1 MSEQDSDKDVDAHEL
16 TDELAKKYD
25 PERLLKIVAAK
36 AGKGDALDAS
46 LRHKYE
52 KRFGVDLGHVRLYT
66 GEFAERFAR
75 ERSAYALTVGNTG
88 MIMMGNSPEKSM
100 ASAEGQALLAHEL
113 THVAQQSRHA
123 GGGIHRKALNALTFA
138 EEHEVEAEEV
148 EMDVLQEGRHQNWS
162 TNYEQSGMSGLAKQQ
177 GKQRLEAAI
186 EKVKD
191 RVVDMMGEAARNQGM
206 RNGPGGRQA

>member
-1 MSEQDSDKDVDAHEL
+1 MSDEDKDVDAHEL

-25 PERLLKIVAAK
+25 PERLLKIVAAR

-52 KRFGVDLGHVRLYT
+52 KRFGVDLGHVRLFT
-66 GEFAERFAR
+66 GEFAEKFAR
-75 ERSAYALTVGNTG
+75 ERNAYALTVGNTG

-123 GGGIHRKALNALTFA
+123 GGGLHRKAITDMPFA
-138 EEHEVEAEEV
+138 EEHEIEAEEH
-148 EMDVLQEGRHQNWS
+148 ELDVMQEALHQNWDTDHEES
-162 TNYEQSGMSGLAKQQ
+162 KMSGLAKHQ
-177 GKQRLEAAI
+177 GKERLKQAV
-186 EKVKD
+186 EKIKD
-191 RVVDMMGEAARNQGM
+191 RVMDMMGEAARNQHM
-206 RNGPGGRQA
+206 RGGGPSRQ

>member
-1 MSEQDSDKDVDAHEL
+1 MADEDKEVDAHGL

-36 AGKGDALDAS
+36 AGRGDALDAS

-66 GEFAERFAR
+66 GEFAEKFAR
-75 ERSAYALTVGNTG
+75 ERNAYALTVGNTG
-88 MIMMGNSPEKSM
+88 MVMMGNSPEKSM

-113 THVAQQSRHA
+113 THVAQQARHN
-123 GGGIHRKALNALTFA
+123 GGGLHRKAITDMPFA
-138 EEHEVEAEEV
+138 EEHEVEAEEH
-148 EMDVLQEGRHQNWS
+148 ELDVRQEALGQNWHTPLEES
-162 TNYEQSGMSGLAKQQ
+162 MMSGLAKLQ
-177 GKQRLEAAI
+177 GKQRLEHAL

-191 RVVDMMGEAARNQGM
+191 RVVEMMGEAARNQHM
-206 RNGPGGRQA
+206 RNGGPSRQ